1 MAENFHQLNLHVIVL
16 EQFTLIEQSLYD
28 TYSNRAISNMLAKVK
43 IVSIKLMEP
52 AQLKSN
58 F

>member
-1 MAENFHQLNLHVIVL
+1 MAENFHQLNLHVTVL

-28 TYSNRAISNMLAKVK
+28 TYSNRAITNMLAKVK
-43 IVSIKLMEP
+43 IKLMEP